1 MRRQSDIGWTELIIG
16 IILIIF
22 GLFIVRQPVGII
34 TWIVIVCGVLAILT
48 GIADIILYV
57 RMERFTGFGPILSLI
72 TGILSVMAGFMLI
85 VHPGAGTW
93 AIAMILPI
101 WIIAH
106 CVSRLSHLQY
116 MRMHF
121 GTTYYYISMILNILG
136 LIVGFLLVFR
146 PMITIFSMGVLVGAY
161 LILEGIEC
169 IVAASEWKSV
179 LQIKGNSN
187 TESSQLL

>member
-22 GLFIVRQPVGII
+22 GLFIVKQPVGII

-106 CVSRLSHLQY
+106 CISRLSHLQY
-116 MRMHF
+116 MKMHF
-121 GTTYYYISMILNILG
+121 GSTYYNISLVLNILG
-136 LIVGFLLVFR
+136 LAVGILLIFR
-146 PMITIFSMGVLVGAY
+146 PMITIFSMGVLIGAY
-161 LILEGIEC
+161 LILEGVEC
-169 IVAASEWKSV
+169 I
-179 LQIKGNSN
+179 LNGIDGRHYYR
-187 TESSQLL
+187 

>member
-101 WIIAH
+101 WIIAPL
-106 CVSRLSHLQY
+106 CFQTFPSSVYENAFWNNLLSYFDDFEYSRIDS
-116 MRMHF
+116 
-121 GTTYYYISMILNILG
+121 
-136 LIVGFLLVFR
+136 
-146 PMITIFSMGVLVGAY
+146 
-161 LILEGIEC
+161 
-169 IVAASEWKSV
+169 
-179 LQIKGNSN
+179 
-187 TESSQLL
+187 

>member
-85 VHPGAGTW
+85 VHPGAEPGDRHDSSN
-93 AIAMILPI
+93 LD
-101 WIIAH
+101 H
-106 CVSRLSHLQY
+106 CTLRFQTFSSSVYENAFWNNLLLYFDDFEYSRIDRRIPAGIPADDHDFFHGSTCGCLSD
-116 MRMHF
+116 
-121 GTTYYYISMILNILG
+121 
-136 LIVGFLLVFR
+136 
-146 PMITIFSMGVLVGAY
+146 P
-161 LILEGIEC
+161 
-169 IVAASEWKSV
+169 
-179 LQIKGNSN
+179 
-187 TESSQLL
+187 

>member
-93 AIAMILPI
+93 ADRNDSSNLDYCTLCLQTFPSSVYENAFWNNLLLYFDDFEY
-101 WIIAH
+101 
-106 CVSRLSHLQY
+106 SRIDRRIPAGIPADDHDFFHGSTCGCLSD
-116 MRMHF
+116 
-121 GTTYYYISMILNILG
+121 S
-136 LIVGFLLVFR
+136 
-146 PMITIFSMGVLVGAY
+146 
-161 LILEGIEC
+161 
-169 IVAASEWKSV
+169 
-179 LQIKGNSN
+179 
-187 TESSQLL
+187 

>member
-121 GTTYYYISMILNILG
+121 GTIL
-136 LIVGFLLVFR
+136 LLYFDDFEYSR
-146 PMITIFSMGVLVGAY
+146 IDRRIPA
-161 LILEGIEC
+161 GIPADDHDFFHGSTC
-169 IVAASEWKSV
+169 GCLSDP
-179 LQIKGNSN
+179 
-187 TESSQLL
+187 